1 MTIMTGVGLP
11 SEEGG
16 NINIIASHN
25 TWSRKNYHH
34 YSYAD
39 ETNRPKEINFGF
51 DENFEDSTYIRDI
64 SVQLRKTKNSTRL
77 VSNGKC
83 HHSLIC
89 QYKQGPTCFS
99 QTSSSYTY
107 THSHI
112 IYVHNISACPSYHSS
127 VLF

>member
-83 HHSLIC
+83 HHSLFC
-89 QYKQGPTCFS
+89 QCNRS
-99 QTSSSYTY
+99 QLDFLKLLLLTL
-107 THSHI
+107 THTHT
-112 IYVHNISACPSYHSS
+112 HHLCP
-127 VLF
+127 

>member
-1 MTIMTGVGLP
+1 MTIMTGVGSP

-39 ETNRPKEINFGF
+39 ETNRPKEISFGF
-51 DENFEDSTYIRDI
+51 DENFEDSTYVRDI

-83 HHSLIC
+83 HHSLIFIC
-89 QYKQGPTCFS
+89 QCKLGPTCFS
-99 QTSSSYTY
+99 QTCSCNA
-107 THSHI
+107 HI